1 MKASKLRDM
10 TRDDLL
16 QEESTLRERLFRLR
30 FQAATGQ
37 LESASKVHGVRK
49 DIARILTVLHEK
61 EEPQQRRK

>member
-10 TRDDLL
+10 SKDDLL
-16 QEESTLRERLFRLR
+16 QEESALRERLFRLR

-49 DIARILTVLHEK
+49 DIARILTVLQEK
-61 EEPQQRRK
+61 EAAGKDTK

>member
-10 TRDDLL
+10 SREDLL

-49 DIARILTVLHEK
+49 DIARILTILHEK
-61 EEPQQRRK
+61 EEPKQGKK